1 MTGKNREPRQDAI
14 GTHANHA
21 GAIGMAFA
29 LVIIAGIALIQAFSA
44 AAPAN
49 VGIPPV
55 RSWYRAMLSIGVGA
69 ALAAWAPWVRR
80 RCSDAAIAR
89 NLCIVAE
96 LLAAWILLVLV
107 KYDTNSPEA
116 ASFMWYCYYI
126 PMLSVPSLGLF
137 SIIRAA
143 ALDATPATR
152 MLRRCVIAVDAALI
166 LTVLTNS
173 LHFQVFQFDLAD
185 PKWSSNYTYGPGYWA
200 VMVWTA
206 GKVIAF
212 FVVAYLAGSR
222 RLRRLLPLVGAV
234 LGVGSIYCALY
245 ILEVEAVRAT
255 NLALVYSIVALVA
268 FETCLATGL
277 FPSYRDYSEAFRRLP
292 LDLKVLGRDG
302 RVAFATDAALPLP
315 PSVQQEV
322 MRFAQRTQT
331 QQTMFRVNDCPHRVF
346 AAYRLSGG
354 VALFSADVSDA
365 DMRSRQLEQRKSEL
379 ASYNELLERNLTVQ
393 RRLHAQ
399 QAEGALA
406 DEVERSLANALVH
419 MGGLLDMLRECGD
432 AGGSASPLSPEG
444 LHRTSLLAQLRVLL
458 AYCKRKGALVLG
470 EQEGRPLSTEALG
483 LMAAELGADLRA
495 AGVPCLCMTNL
506 ERPVSAPVASALFD
520 CLHACAM
527 ACAARSEASALF
539 VIGEAP
545 SGAAIEVRVSLEMSE
560 EGRARSQAFDPDELA
575 RSLREAAPCVL
586 SAEVTSEDD
595 SLNAIILLERRLP

>member
-1 MTGKNREPRQDAI
+1 MTGKNREPRQDAL
-14 GTHANHA
+14 GTRVNHA
-21 GAIGMAFA
+21 GVIGMALA
-29 LVIIAGIALIQAFSA
+29 LVVIAGVALIQAFSV
-44 AAPAN
+44 AAPAD
-49 VGIPPV
+49 VGIPSV

-69 ALAAWAPWVRR
+69 VLAAWAPWVRR

-89 NLCIVAE
+89 NLCIAAG

-166 LTVLTNS
+166 LVVLTNS

-185 PKWSSNYTYGPGYWA
+185 PKWSSNYAYGPGYWA

-212 FVVAYLAGSR
+212 FAVAYLAGSR

-234 LGVGSIYCALY
+234 LGVGSVYCALY

-268 FETCLATGL
+268 FETCLFTGL
-277 FPSYRDYSEAFRRLP
+277 FPSYRDYGEAFRRLP
-292 LDLKVLGRDG
+292 LDLKVLGHDG

-322 MRFAQRTQT
+322 VRFAQRTQT
-331 QQTMFRVNDCPHRVF
+331 QQTMFRVNDRPHRVF

-365 DMRSRQLEQRKSEL
+365 DARNRQLEQRKDEL

-432 AGGSASPLSPEG
+432 ADGSASPLSPEG
-444 LHRTSLLAQLRVLL
+444 LHRTSLLEVCQDFGH
-458 AYCKRKGALVLG
+458 Y
-470 EQEGRPLSTEALG
+470 
-483 LMAAELGADLRA
+483 
-495 AGVPCLCMTNL
+495 
-506 ERPVSAPVASALFD
+506 
-520 CLHACAM
+520 
-527 ACAARSEASALF
+527 AAR
-539 VIGEAP
+539 
-545 SGAAIEVRVSLEMSE
+545 
-560 EGRARSQAFDPDELA
+560 
-575 RSLREAAPCVL
+575 
-586 SAEVTSEDD
+586 
-595 SLNAIILLERRLP
+595 

>member
-1 MTGKNREPRQDAI
+1 M
-14 GTHANHA
+14 
-21 GAIGMAFA
+21 
-29 LVIIAGIALIQAFSA
+29 
-44 AAPAN
+44 
-49 VGIPPV
+49 
-55 RSWYRAMLSIGVGA
+55 
-69 ALAAWAPWVRR
+69 
-80 RCSDAAIAR
+80 
-89 NLCIVAE
+89 
-96 LLAAWILLVLV
+96 
-107 KYDTNSPEA
+107 
-116 ASFMWYCYYI
+116 
-126 PMLSVPSLGLF
+126 
-137 SIIRAA
+137 
-143 ALDATPATR
+143 
-152 MLRRCVIAVDAALI
+152 
-166 LTVLTNS
+166 
-173 LHFQVFQFDLAD
+173 
-185 PKWSSNYTYGPGYWA
+185 
-200 VMVWTA
+200 
-206 GKVIAF
+206 
-212 FVVAYLAGSR
+212 
-222 RLRRLLPLVGAV
+222 
-234 LGVGSIYCALY
+234 
-245 ILEVEAVRAT
+245 
-255 NLALVYSIVALVA
+255 
-268 FETCLATGL
+268 
-277 FPSYRDYSEAFRRLP
+277 
-292 LDLKVLGRDG
+292 LGRDG
-302 RVAFATDAALPLP
+302 QVAFATDAALPLP

-322 MRFAQRTQT
+322 VRFAQRTQT

-354 VALFSADVSDA
+354 VALFSADVRDA
-365 DMRSRQLEQRKSEL
+365 DMRNRQLEQRKNEL

-432 AGGSASPLSPEG
+432 VGGSVSPLSPEG
-444 LHRTSLLAQLRVLL
+444 LHRTSPLAQLRVLL